1 MSHWCFSF
9 RRTLVTMTDRDDL
22 RKFITELA
30 VAQRGVV
37 LSSGRE
43 LLGSESGGQMI
54 AQCRVM
60 VSMRSVAGHRSGSVS
75 RNNRRIDNVARL
87 TPKTGIE
94 SSTRMGS
101 DQMAAEALQEAE
113 TEVVV
118 ARSVDPG
125 EGVRSTDS
133 AIDVGLTA

>member
-1 MSHWCFSF
+1 
-9 RRTLVTMTDRDDL
+9 
-22 RKFITELA
+22 
-30 VAQRGVV
+30 
-37 LSSGRE
+37 
-43 LLGSESGGQMI
+43 MI
-54 AQCRVM
+54 AQGGVM
-60 VSMRSVAGHRSGSVS
+60 QSMRSVPGHRLRSVI

-113 TEVVV
+113 TEVGVEAPGVPGRGV
-118 ARSVDPG
+118 AGAAKPPS
-125 EGVRSTDS
+125 RSTDL